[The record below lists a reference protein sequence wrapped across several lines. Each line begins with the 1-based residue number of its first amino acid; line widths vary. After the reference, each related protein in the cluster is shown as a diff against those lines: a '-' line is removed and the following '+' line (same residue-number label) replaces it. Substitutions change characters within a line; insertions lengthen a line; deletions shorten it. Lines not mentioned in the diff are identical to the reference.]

1 MSLILEALNRSRRE
15 QQNASPVPGVDSVH
29 FEPEANRRS
38 ARWLWL
44 LATAG
49 LILLAGF
56 LLGGLF
62 NRAEGP
68 AVQPT
73 SAHAEVTSLTAAQS
87 GGVPPTFVGTAPPIP
102 VERVEP
108 VGAEHAAAGA
118 VQPNAPTPAAVES
131 SAAAP
136 SPEPEASADV
146 SALYAGTSPAVQEAL
161 VATPPATASDERAL
175 KDTAASPADTRSSTE
190 TESSVDIAAL
200 AAAAEQALEDVR
212 LAEHPAPFLG
222 ELSQQ
227 RKDAI
232 PTLMYLQHDYRQD
245 GGSSVTINGQQASA
259 GQSVGRGVRVEEVLP
274 DSVVLSQDGEQF
286 RLRALNSWVNL

>member
-44 LATAG
+44 LAAAG

-68 AVQPT
+68 AVLPT
-73 SAHAEVTSLTAAQS
+73 PEHAEVTSSTAAQS
-87 GGVPPTFVGTAPPIP
+87 DGVPPTSVDAAAPIS
-102 VERVEP
+102 VEP
-108 VGAEHAAAGA
+108 LGAGYAAASA

-131 SAAAP
+131 SAAEP
-136 SPEPEASADV
+136 SPEPQASADDV
-146 SALYAGTSPAVQEAL
+146 SALYAGTSPAVQEAP
-161 VATPPATASDERAL
+161 VATPPATVSDERAL
-175 KDTAASPADTRSSTE
+175 KDAAASPTETKPSTE

>member
-44 LATAG
+44 LAAAG

-68 AVQPT
+68 AVLPT
-73 SAHAEVTSLTAAQS
+73 PEHAEMTSLTAAQS
-87 GGVPPTFVGTAPPIP
+87 GGVPPTS
-102 VERVEP
+102 VEPVEP
-108 VGAEHAAAGA
+108 VGAEYAAAGA

-136 SPEPEASADV
+136 SPQPEASADV
-146 SALYAGTSPAVQEAL
+146 SALYAGTSPAVQEAP
-161 VATPPATASDERAL
+161 VATPPATASDGRAP
-175 KDTAASPADTRSSTE
+175 KDAAASPADTGPSTE

>member
-44 LATAG
+44 LAAAG

-62 NRAEGP
+62 KPAEGP
-68 AVQPT
+68 VVL
-73 SAHAEVTSLTAAQS
+73 SAPEHAEVASSTAAQS
-87 GGVPPTFVGTAPPIP
+87 DEVPSTSVNAAPPIS
-102 VERVEP
+102 VEP
-108 VGAEHAAAGA
+108 VGAEYDPAGA

-131 SAAAP
+131 SAAVP

-146 SALYAGTSPAVQEAL
+146 SALYAGTSPAVQEAP
-161 VATPPATASDERAL
+161 VATPPATARDERAL
-175 KDTAASPADTRSSTE
+175 NNAAARPADTGPSSE

>member
-29 FEPEANRRS
+29 FEPEANRRG

-44 LATAG
+44 LAAAG

-62 NRAEGP
+62 NPAEGP
-68 AVQPT
+68 AVL
-73 SAHAEVTSLTAAQS
+73 SAPEHAEVTSSTAAQS
-87 GGVPPTFVGTAPPIP
+87 DGVPSTSVDAAPPIS
-102 VERVEP
+102 VEP
-108 VGAEHAAAGA
+108 VGAGYAAASA
-118 VQPNAPTPAAVES
+118 VQPNAPTPEAVES

-146 SALYAGTSPAVQEAL
+146 SALYAGTSPAVQEAP
-161 VATPPATASDERAL
+161 VATPPATARDERVL
-175 KDTAASPADTRSSTE
+175 KDTAASPADTRPSSE

-259 GQSVGRGVRVEEVLP
+259 GQSVGRGIRVDEVLP
-274 DSVVLSQDGEQF
+274 DSVVLSHDGEQF

>member
-1 MSLILEALNRSRRE
+1 LILEALNRSRRE

-44 LATAG
+44 LAAAG

-62 NRAEGP
+62 KPAEGP
-68 AVQPT
+68 AVL
-73 SAHAEVTSLTAAQS
+73 SAPDHAEVASSTAAQS
-87 GGVPPTFVGTAPPIP
+87 DGVPRTSADAAPPISS
-102 VERVEP
+102 EP
-108 VGAEHAAAGA
+108 VGAEHAAAG
-118 VQPNAPTPAAVES
+118 VVHPNAPTPAVVES
-131 SAAAP
+131 RAAAP
-136 SPEPEASADV
+136 FPEPEASADV
-146 SALYAGTSPAVQEAL
+146 SALYAGNSPAVQEAP
-161 VATPPATASDERAL
+161 VATPPASDERAL
-175 KDTAASPADTRSSTE
+175 KDAAAMPADTRPSTE

-245 GGSSVTINGQQASA
+245 GGSSVAINGQQASA

-274 DSVVLSQDGEQF
+274 DSVVLSHDGEQF

>member
-1 MSLILEALNRSRRE
+1 VSLILEALNRSRRE
-15 QQNASPVPGVDSVH
+15 QQNVSPVPGVDSVH

-44 LATAG
+44 LAAAG

-68 AVQPT
+68 AVRPT
-73 SAHAEVTSLTAAQS
+73 PEHAEVTSSTAAQS
-87 GGVPPTFVGTAPPIP
+87 GGVPPTSVGMAPPIS
-102 VERVEP
+102 VEP
-108 VGAEHAAAGA
+108 VGAEYAAARA
-118 VQPNAPTPAAVES
+118 VQPNAPTPVAVES

-136 SPEPEASADV
+136 SLEHEASADV
-146 SALYAGTSPAVQEAL
+146 SALYAGTSPAVQEAP
-161 VATPPATASDERAL
+161 VATPPASASDERAP
-175 KDTAASPADTRSSTE
+175 KDAAASPADTGPSTE

-259 GQSVGRGVRVEEVLP
+259 GQSVGRGIRVEAVLP